1 MHQKNGNYCLSEQVK
16 RTSHPVTFGAMKST
30 FFVLSSRLL
39 SLTAGVLLPL
49 TPRTSL
55 INYPNATHNPLF
67 PGFYADP
74 EIRIYDDTFWIFPT
88 TSIAFE
94 DQTYFDAFSSPDL
107 VTWTKHP
114 DIFTA
119 SGWARDNFW
128 APTSWR
134 GQDGRYYF
142 YFSANGLRSQHE
154 DAGLGVLVADRP
166 EVSALVRSISVMLDS
181 ARLRLNERFRSN
193 APYFS

>member
-1 MHQKNGNYCLSEQVK
+1 MG
-16 RTSHPVTFGAMKST
+16 
-30 FFVLSSRLL
+30 SSLL
-39 SLTAGVLLPL
+39 ILGI
-49 TPRTSL
+49 SL
-55 INYPNATHNPLF
+55 INLAAGGALLPPELWMTTTGLKTIHNPLF

-74 EIRIYDDTFWIFPT
+74 EIRLYGHRFWIFPT

-107 VTWTKHP
+107 VNWTKHP
-114 DIFTA
+114 NIFTA

-134 GQDGRYYF
+134 GKDGKYYF
-142 YFSANGLRSQHE
+142 YFSANGLRSQHD

-166 EVSALVRSISVMLDS
+166 EVSELIASQGFAIVEFV
-181 ARLRLNERFRSN
+181 E
-193 APYFS
+193 